1 MADQSQQAQSVM
13 DPTGLAMAG
22 IYAQALLE
30 IVPDNADAERVAGE
44 LAAIASLADEAE
56 GLRGLLA
63 QGILTEATQSQLVV
77 RIFAGRVSPEVEA
90 FLAVL
95 VRKGRGN
102 LLASI
107 AVVFRKLLNRRQ
119 GKVEVAV
126 TTAVELTDD
135 QRQNLSSA
143 IASVLGAEPLL
154 EVRVDKDILGGLVVR
169 VGDDVFDASLAA
181 ELKRMKRRLTG
192 PAAA

>member
-1 MADQSQQAQSVM
+1 MADPSRQAQSVM
-13 DPTGLAMAG
+13 DTTGLALAG

-30 IVPDNADAERVAGE
+30 IAPDNADAERVAAE
-44 LAAIASLADEAE
+44 LAAIASLADGAD

-63 QGILTEATQSQLVV
+63 PGILTEASQSQLVA

-102 LLASI
+102 LLVSI
-107 AVVFRKLLNRRQ
+107 AAAFRKRLNRRQ

-126 TTAVELTDD
+126 TTAVELTGE
-135 QRQNLSSA
+135 QRQNLSAVISA
-143 IASVLGAEPLL
+143 VLGAEPLL

-181 ELKRMKRRLTG
+181 ELNRMKRRLAG

>member
-1 MADQSQQAQSVM
+1 MADPSRQAQSVM
-13 DPTGLAMAG
+13 DTTGLALAG

-30 IVPDNADAERVAGE
+30 IAPDNADAERVAAE
-44 LAAIASLADEAE
+44 LAAIASLADGAD

-63 QGILTEATQSQLVV
+63 PGILTEASQSQLVA

-102 LLASI
+102 LLVSI
-107 AVVFRKLLNRRQ
+107 AAAFRKRLNRRQ

-126 TTAVELTDD
+126 TTAVELTGE
-135 QRQNLSSA
+135 QRQNLSAVISA
-143 IASVLGAEPLL
+143 VLGAEPLL

>member
-1 MADQSQQAQSVM
+1 M